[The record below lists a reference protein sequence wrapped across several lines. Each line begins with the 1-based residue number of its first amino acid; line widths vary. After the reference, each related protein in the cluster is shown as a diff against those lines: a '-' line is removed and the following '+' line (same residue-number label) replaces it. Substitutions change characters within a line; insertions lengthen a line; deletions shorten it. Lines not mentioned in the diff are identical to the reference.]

1 MRTSLKLTIV
11 ALLAAVGLVTSFFT
25 PAFAAC
31 TSGATCVESGLNST
45 GGTGG
50 GTEIGPIIKLIINA
64 LLFILGAVAVIMIV
78 IGGIRYTISQ
88 GDSGAVTSAKN
99 TILYSVIGLVV
110 ALLAY
115 AIVNFVID
123 QFTSSTGASKSSNSS
138 KNSSSS
144 STTKDDDSSSEA
156 DEEE

>member
-1 MRTSLKLTIV
+1 MRTSLKLTII
-11 ALLAAVGLVTSFFT
+11 ALLAAAGLATAVTT
-25 PAFAAC
+25 PTFAAC
-31 TSGATCVESGLNST
+31 TSGASCVEAGLNST

-50 GTEIGPIIKLIINA
+50 DVSVGQIVKTVVNV

-99 TILYSVIGLVV
+99 TILYSVVGLVV

-115 AIVNFVID
+115 AIVNFVVD
-123 QFTSSTGASKSSNSS
+123 QFVSGGTNSSNSS
-138 KNSSSS
+138 NNSSP
-144 STTKDDDSSSEA
+144 TTTEDDDEES